1 MKRIT
6 IILLLF
12 FTAVF
17 SLKSF
22 AQTDK
27 EQIKITIGNYF
38 DGWATSDTAK
48 ISIAMHAS
56 CRLKFYRDSTFT
68 NMDKN
73 AYLARFKAPKQRDA
87 DIKTKILSMDITG
100 NIAQAKTEIETA
112 KAVFI
117 DYFNL
122 IRTNEGWFIV
132 DKIATRTDKK

>member
-1 MKRIT
+1 MTLPKYT
-6 IILLLF
+6 LILLALICSLCS
-12 FTAVF
+12 F
-17 SLKSF
+17 S
-22 AQTDK
+22 QTDK

-38 DGWATSDTAK
+38 EGWATSDTTK

-56 CRLKFYRDSTFT
+56 CRLKFFRDSTFT

-73 AYLARFKAPKQRDA
+73 AYLARFKAPKQREP

-100 NIAQAKTEIETA
+100 NIAQAKTKIETA

-132 DKIATRTDKK
+132 DKISTRTDKK